1 MDMSEVR
8 CFLQGIQNRGLTWR
22 SYNSDVISD
31 NTYASDVNGWQSLKT
46 DIQTKCESE
55 KFKRQLLREL
65 RRMQEEDQ
73 EEDNNEDEDDDEK
86 KKK

>member
-22 SYNSDVISD
+22 TYNSDVITD
-31 NTYASDVNGWQSLKT
+31 NTYAADVNGWQAKKT
-46 DIQTKCESE
+46 DIQTKCQDE
-55 KFKRQLLREL
+55 KFKRQLLRAL
-65 RRMQEEDQ
+65 RRME
-73 EEDNNEDEDDDEK
+73 EEDNNEEEEDEEK